1 MKRRLKINGVIM
13 FLATV
18 LLAVFP
24 EVFFKNENFHSKD
37 AIAEV
42 FGVALILLGQLVRI
56 SARGFKSENSQNG
69 HTLIQTGP
77 YSMVRNPMYLGIFL
91 IGLGVVLMLFKLWV
105 IFIFIAFF
113 TVRYILLIRSEEKK
127 LKSLFSET
135 YALYCSKVPRRV
147 FPSVKELIFNDI
159 REYLPLKFK
168 WIRKEIGSV
177 IAVLFLVILIESFE
191 DIKNGNIEEYS
202 KELAWLGIII
212 FLFICLSFYLS
223 RFFENGKGADE
234 SKNNF

>member
-24 EVFFKNENFHSKD
+24 AVFFNHENFHSKD
-37 AIAEV
+37 TVLEIL
-42 FGVALILLGQLVRI
+42 GVALILLGQLVRI

-127 LKSLFSET
+127 LRLLFSGT

-147 FPSVKELIFNDI
+147 FPSINELIFNDI

-177 IAVLFLVILIESFE
+177 IAVLFLVILIESFV
-191 DIKNGNIEEYS
+191 DIRNGNIVEYF
-202 KELAWLGIII
+202 KELAWLGVVI

-223 RFFENGKGADE
+223 RFFENGNGVDE
-234 SKNNF
+234 SKNNI